1 MRRLT
6 GARRCRRVAA
16 LFRGM
21 NMRAIAL
28 LLMMG
33 VATAAVAQTAPA
45 MKPSLVRGTVES
57 IDANALTIKT
67 DAGATV
73 VAAITPMSRFAFV
86 EARSF
91 SQLKPTDFV
100 GITAVPGRNGHLRAE
115 EVHIIP
121 VVGMGEGQYPWDHHP
136 SSSHASSMSSMTNG
150 SVAGMHTAAP
160 GSMTNGTVGAM
171 SGANELN
178 ITYHGAEMVD
188 GKCEGRAAP
197 GKPGCEGTA
206 VVDVTPETFIAAIV
220 PGKIEDGKAGLAVV
234 AGVGTDASGHVF
246 LGSATFEKNGVK
258 PEF

>member
-1 MRRLT
+1 MRS
-6 GARRCRRVAA
+6 
-16 LFRGM
+16 
-21 NMRAIAL
+21 IAL
-28 LLMMG
+28 VLLMG
-33 VATAAVAQTAPA
+33 VATAAIAQTAPVQPAPA

-57 IDANALTIKT
+57 IDANTLTIKT
-67 DAGATV
+67 DAGAV
-73 VAAITPMSRFAFV
+73 VTATITPMSRFGVV
-86 EARSF
+86 EARTF

-121 VVGMGEGQYPWDHHP
+121 IVGMGEGQYPWDHHP
-136 SSSHASSMSSMTNG
+136 SASHATSMGSMTNG

-160 GSMTNGTVGAM
+160 GSMTNGTVGSV
-171 SGANELN
+171 SGTDELN
-178 ITYHGAEMVD
+178 ITYHGAEMID

-234 AGVGTDASGHVF
+234 AGVGTDPSGHVF